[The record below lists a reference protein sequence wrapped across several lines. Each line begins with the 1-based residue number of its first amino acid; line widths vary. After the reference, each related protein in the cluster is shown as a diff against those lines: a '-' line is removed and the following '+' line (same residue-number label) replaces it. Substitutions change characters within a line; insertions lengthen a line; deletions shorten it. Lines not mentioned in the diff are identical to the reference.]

1 MNLQTTDLPTIKIL
15 KTMKTKTRII
25 TAVCLF
31 CLLSAG
37 RAHAQ
42 WIVTDPT
49 NLAQGIINAAKNI
62 VQTSTTAT
70 NMVKNFQETVKIY
83 QQGKEFYDGLRKVKN
98 LVRDARKVQQTILM
112 VGDITEI
119 YVTSFERMLNDPYF
133 TPEELSAIALGY
145 TKLLEESAHLLTD
158 LKTVVNENG
167 LSMND
172 KERMDII
179 DRCYTDML
187 QYRSLVQYYTNKN
200 IGVSYLRAKKQNDL
214 DRVMALYGSPAERY
228 W

>member
-1 MNLQTTDLPTIKIL
+1 MIDN
-15 KTMKTKTRII
+15 RII
-25 TAVCLF
+25 HLQKSKIMKSKMKIIVLCMGCFFVSLTAK
-31 CLLSAG
+31 
-37 RAHAQ
+37 AQ
-42 WIVTDPT
+42 WVVTDPT
-49 NLAQGIINAAKNI
+49 NLAQGIINATRNI

-83 QQGKEFYDGLRKVKN
+83 KQGKEFYDGLRKVKN

-112 VGDITEI
+112 VGDITDI
-119 YVTSFERMLNDPYF
+119 YVNSFERMLNDPYF

-145 TKLLEESAHLLTD
+145 TKLLEESAHLLSD

-214 DRVMALYGSPAERY
+214 DRVMSLYGSPHERY

>member
-1 MNLQTTDLPTIKIL
+1 MKKKIL
-15 KTMKTKTRII
+15 MLCMGCFFISL
-25 TAVCLF
+25 TAK
-31 CLLSAG
+31 
-37 RAHAQ
+37 AQ
-42 WIVTDPT
+42 WVVSDPG

-62 VQTSTTAT
+62 VHTSSTAS
-70 NMVKNFQETVKIY
+70 NMLNNFQETMKIY
-83 QQGKEFYDGLRKVKN
+83 KQGKEYYDGLRKIKN
-98 LVRDARKVQQTILM
+98 LVRDAI
-112 VGDITEI
+112 
-119 YVTSFERMLNDPYF
+119 
-133 TPEELSAIALGY
+133 GY
-145 TKLLEESAHLLTD
+145 TKLLEESAHLLND

-200 IGVSYLRAKKQNDL
+200 IGVSYLRAKKRNDL
-214 DRVMALYGSPAERY
+214 DRVMALYGSPNERY

>member
-1 MNLQTTDLPTIKIL
+1 MKKKIIVL
-15 KTMKTKTRII
+15 CMGCFLVSL
-25 TAVCLF
+25 TAK
-31 CLLSAG
+31 
-37 RAHAQ
+37 AQ
-42 WIVTDPT
+42 WVVTDPT
-49 NLAQGIINAAKNI
+49 NLAQGIINATRNI

-70 NMVKNFQETVKIY
+70 NMIKNFQETVKIY

-112 VGDITEI
+112 VGDITDI
-119 YVTSFERMLNDPYF
+119 YVNSFERMLNDPYF

-145 TKLLEESAHLLTD
+145 TKLLEESAHLLSD

-200 IGVSYLRAKKQNDL
+200 IGVSYLRAKKQDDL
-214 DRVMALYGSPAERY
+214 DRVMSLYGSPHERY

>member
-1 MNLQTTDLPTIKIL
+1 MR
-15 KTMKTKTRII
+15 TRITLI
-25 TAVCLF
+25 ICLCLF
-31 CLLSAG
+31 AVG
-37 RAHAQ
+37 RASAQ
-42 WIVTDPT
+42 WAVIDPSNIAQSIVNTS
-49 NLAQGIINAAKNI
+49 KN
-62 VQTSTTAT
+62 VVHTSTTAQ
-70 NMVKNFQETVKIY
+70 NMIKNFQETVKIY
-83 QQGKEFYDGLRKVKN
+83 EQGKKYYDALKSVNN
-98 LVRDARKVQQTILM
+98 LVKDARKVQQTILM
-112 VGDITEI
+112 VGDITDI
-119 YVTSFERMLNDPYF
+119 YVNSFERMLSDPYF

-145 TKLLEESAHLLTD
+145 TKLLEESAHLLND

-200 IGVSYLRAKKQNDL
+200 IGVSYLRAKKQNDI
-214 DRVMALYGSPAERY
+214 DRVMALYGSPHERY